1 MARSEER
8 ELRYWLFDPERLGRH
23 GQRPESLVE
32 AVAAIERE
40 VEDSY
45 GVGVELII
53 VGDCP
58 MDDRVAAL
66 VGACHAATVNAAKWS
81 GCEQVT
87 VFLEVE
93 RTMVSAYVRDVG
105 VGFEPALVPDDR
117 QGIACSMVE
126 RMDRVGGS
134 VSVQSALGAGT
145 EVELRLPR
153 TASPR

>member
-1 MARSEER
+1 
-8 ELRYWLFDPERLGRH
+8 
-23 GQRPESLVE
+23 
-32 AVAAIERE
+32 
-40 VEDSY
+40 
-45 GVGVELII
+45 
-53 VGDCP
+53 